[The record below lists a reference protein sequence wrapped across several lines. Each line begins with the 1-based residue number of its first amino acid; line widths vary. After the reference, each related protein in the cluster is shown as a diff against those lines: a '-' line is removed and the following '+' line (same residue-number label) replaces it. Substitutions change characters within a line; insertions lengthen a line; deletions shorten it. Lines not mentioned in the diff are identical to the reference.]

1 MEKNNVILNYER
13 VDFNN
18 PTTIIN
24 YGHEVKE
31 KIVDL
36 FKQVINNSNDYEEFL
51 LTDDVLKGIESF
63 PEKLEKY
70 DKKISKKQNS
80 ISYKI
85 KKSFKSLVLKDNE
98 PDIKANSFKEQYNEY
113 LENIE
118 KARKIVES
126 IMNGSLNDITTRKE
140 LYKSLVP
147 FITILDE
154 VIKVGE
160 SDKESYEKE
169 IEFEEQELNNIKSDI
184 SKYDSEKASDLDRSI
199 NLKRQYL
206 LLFEERLNELKNN
219 LAIYKENEAQFKIQ
233 EVNEQKL
240 VLAANSFLKDTS
252 VMLELQASL
261 YVGNYKQKNRGNT
274 LQAIND
280 AGNCSLKKNSELL
293 KENTLVAN
301 NVLASKGI
309 SIDTIQTICDNL
321 NECLRIHMEGRET
334 RKVQIQLDKDAINSL
349 NSTLDNNLSDFAYL
363 NHDLGLSNLLTKN
376 TSKVKKL
383 TYKGNKR
390 K

>member
-126 IMNGSLNDITTRKE
+126 VMNGSLNDITTRKE

-184 SKYDSEKASDLDRSI
+184 SKYDSEKTSDLDRSI

-280 AGNCSLKKNSELL
+280 AGNFSLTKNSELL

-309 SIDTIQTICDNL
+309 SIDTMQTICDNL

-363 NHDLGLSNLLTKN
+363 NHDLGLSNLLNKN

>member
-1 MEKNNVILNYER
+1 
-13 VDFNN
+13 
-18 PTTIIN
+18 
-24 YGHEVKE
+24 
-31 KIVDL
+31 
-36 FKQVINNSNDYEEFL
+36 
-51 LTDDVLKGIESF
+51 
-63 PEKLEKY
+63 
-70 DKKISKKQNS
+70 
-80 ISYKI
+80 
-85 KKSFKSLVLKDNE
+85 
-98 PDIKANSFKEQYNEY
+98 
-113 LENIE
+113 
-118 KARKIVES
+118 
-126 IMNGSLNDITTRKE
+126 
-140 LYKSLVP
+140 
-147 FITILDE
+147 
-154 VIKVGE
+154 
-160 SDKESYEKE
+160 
-169 IEFEEQELNNIKSDI
+169 
-184 SKYDSEKASDLDRSI
+184 
-199 NLKRQYL
+199 
-206 LLFEERLNELKNN
+206 
-219 LAIYKENEAQFKIQ
+219 
-233 EVNEQKL
+233 
-240 VLAANSFLKDTS
+240 
-252 VMLELQASL
+252 MLELQASL

-363 NHDLGLSNLLTKN
+363 NHDLGLSNLLNKN

>member
-126 IMNGSLNDITTRKE
+126 VMNGSLNDITTRKE

-363 NHDLGLSNLLTKN
+363 NHDLGLSNLLNKN

>member
-126 IMNGSLNDITTRKE
+126 VMNGSLNDITTRKE

-169 IEFEEQELNNIKSDI
+169 IGFEEQELNNIKSDI

-363 NHDLGLSNLLTKN
+363 NHDLGLSNLLNKN

>member
-126 IMNGSLNDITTRKE
+126 VMNGSLNDITTRKE

-184 SKYDSEKASDLDRSI
+184 SKYDSEKTSDLDRSI

-280 AGNCSLKKNSELL
+280 AGNFSLTKNSELL

-349 NSTLDNNLSDFAYL
+349 NSALDNNLSDFAYL
-363 NHDLGLSNLLTKN
+363 NQDLGLSNLLNKN

>member
-126 IMNGSLNDITTRKE
+126 VMNGSLNDITTRKE

-301 NVLASKGI
+301 NVLVSKGI

-363 NHDLGLSNLLTKN
+363 NHDLGLSNLLNKN

>member
-126 IMNGSLNDITTRKE
+126 VMNGSLNDITTRKE

-280 AGNCSLKKNSELL
+280 AGNFSLTKNSELL

-309 SIDTIQTICDNL
+309 SIDTMQTICDNL

-349 NSTLDNNLSDFAYL
+349 NSALDNNLSDFAYL
-363 NHDLGLSNLLTKN
+363 NHDLGLSNLLNKN

>member
-126 IMNGSLNDITTRKE
+126 VMNGSLNDITTRKE

-169 IEFEEQELNNIKSDI
+169 IGFEEQELNNIKSDI

-199 NLKRQYL
+199 NLKR
-206 LLFEERLNELKNN
+206 
-219 LAIYKENEAQFKIQ
+219 I
-233 EVNEQKL
+233 
-240 VLAANSFLKDTS
+240 
-252 VMLELQASL
+252 
-261 YVGNYKQKNRGNT
+261 
-274 LQAIND
+274 
-280 AGNCSLKKNSELL
+280 
-293 KENTLVAN
+293 
-301 NVLASKGI
+301 
-309 SIDTIQTICDNL
+309 
-321 NECLRIHMEGRET
+321 
-334 RKVQIQLDKDAINSL
+334 
-349 NSTLDNNLSDFAYL
+349 
-363 NHDLGLSNLLTKN
+363 
-376 TSKVKKL
+376 
-383 TYKGNKR
+383 
-390 K
+390 